1 MPGVPCSCPV
11 YRTECITLGP
21 VSGCGDRVCAIL
33 MSVGKCWRRAKLP
46 ATPPRSTQ
54 TASESFGVP
63 NASACRGPLPLP
75 DDGPKLGQDALQ
87 ILMIGGYPLWI
98 ALPSEAAT
106 RVRPTLGHGGLEAQR
121 LLCLRPALL
130 VLAGRAVPPVRGAA
144 VQTLRRRSKEAPAPP
159 TGALHASPSSPPI
172 RGRRP
177 RCAAVRAGPRRRTAI
192 PTVARCTF
200 RTRRLAVAS
209 VRHGWSPNHRHSHS
223 SD

>member
-1 MPGVPCSCPV
+1 MAGAPCSRPV
-11 YRTECITLGP
+11 YQIECIPLGR
-21 VSGCGDRVCAIL
+21 VSECGDRVCAIL
-33 MSVGKCWRRAKLP
+33 MSVGMCWPHDKLP
-46 ATPPRSTQ
+46 AKLPRSTQ
-54 TASESFGVP
+54 TAGESSRVP
-63 NASACRGPLPLP
+63 RASGCRRPLPPP
-75 DDGPKLGQDALQ
+75 DDGAKLGQDALQ
-87 ILMIGGYPLWI
+87 VLMIGGYPLWI

-106 RVRPTLGHGGLEAQR
+106 RVRPTLSHGALEAQR

-130 VLAGRAVPPVRGAA
+130 VLAGRAVPLVREAA

-192 PTVARCTF
+192 PAVARCTF

-209 VRHGWSPNHRHSHS
+209 VRHGWSPNHR
-223 SD
+223 